1 MPPSVIS
8 FYLCARNESVDR
20 VVLLAT
26 TGKNAKNILFLIV
39 SLAGQAVYPF
49 LFLFSFYILII
60 NSSK

>member
-1 MPPSVIS
+1 MTPSVIS

-20 VVLLAT
+20 FVLLAT

-49 LFLFSFYILII
+49 LFKFLHI
-60 NSSK
+60 NY

>member
-1 MPPSVIS
+1 MPPSVMS
-8 FYLCARNESVDR
+8 VYLCARNESLDR
-20 VVLLAT
+20 FVLLAT

-49 LFLFSFYILII
+49 LFSFYILII